1 MHRLEKFNQCICGLQ
16 LIEPQEIVLLLNE
29 QVFYQDFL
37 QRHQLFRLATST
49 KRNFCTRGY

>member
-1 MHRLEKFNQCICGLQ
+1 MRRLEKFNQCICGLQ
-16 LIEPQEIVLLLNE
+16 LIEPQEIVLLLYE